1 MYEYTIIGYGVTGMI
16 VLAILHANSID
27 LSKVCVIDPYF
38 DGGSLMRDYGGVISN
53 TPFSKCINALK
64 LIKPDY
70 TIPEEYKIYD
80 ESKTTP
86 LYVLANILKDF
97 TKNITKQVDIL
108 EGSVTH
114 IKKDEYFTIQVGI
127 REIKSNKI
135 FLCQGST
142 QKSLE
147 CEIPSIPI
155 SVALNKDTLS
165 RYVKPTDKVVIF
177 GTSHSGCLVLE
188 NLNKLNIQTTAIFK
202 HKEAFLF
209 AKDGEYD
216 GIKEEAERIAN
227 SIINN
232 EYTNLTLVHT
242 SKIDSVL
249 KSLRKCNWVIYSIG
263 FEPRTISSNI
273 DLIKY
278 DNKSGKIL
286 ETDNA
291 YGFGIAYPSLAP
303 DSIHVDVGIISF
315 VEHIQ
320 KQIQLLLLTN

>member
-1 MYEYTIIGYGVTGMI
+1 MYEYAIIGYGVTGMI
-16 VLAILHANSID
+16 VLAILHTNSIN

-38 DGGSLMRDYGGVISN
+38 DGGALMRDYGNVISN
-53 TPFSKCINALK
+53 TPFTKCINALR

-80 ESKTTP
+80 ESKTTA

-97 TKNITKQVDIL
+97 TKNALSQVDTI
-108 EGSVTH
+108 EDYVTY
-114 IKKDEYFTIQVGI
+114 IKKDSAWTIQT
-127 REIKSNKI
+127 RRKEITSNII
-135 FLCQGST
+135 FLCQGSQ
-142 QKSLE
+142 QKVLE
-147 CEIPSIPI
+147 CGIQSIPI
-155 SVALNKDTLS
+155 QIALNKDLLS

-202 HKEAFLF
+202 HKEPFLF

-232 EYTNLTLVHT
+232 EYTNLTLVNS
-242 SKIDSVL
+242 SKIDIML

-263 FEPRTISSNI
+263 FEPKTISSNI

-278 DNKSGKIL
+278 DNTSGKIL

-303 DSIHVDVGIISF
+303 DSVHVDVGIISF